1 MLSLLV
7 MATSP
12 HKGLCKVVEV
22 AACSMQVA
30 VVEAVGIGLVNEA
43 KGAAVGHDDF
53 ALPHRGPFLITEM
66 GQCMLLKGVI
76 ALAAQDEVVL

>member
-22 AACSMQVA
+22 AAVA